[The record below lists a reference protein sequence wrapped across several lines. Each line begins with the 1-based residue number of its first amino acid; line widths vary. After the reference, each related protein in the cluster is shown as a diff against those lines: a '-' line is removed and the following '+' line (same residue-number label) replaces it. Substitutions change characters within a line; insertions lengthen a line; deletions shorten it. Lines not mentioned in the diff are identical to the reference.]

1 MKILKGREEKRDC
14 LGTLG
19 AEESAQQWVQGC
31 VVVYFP
37 LIYPRKG
44 SRGIGNLERPT
55 SIDKKSH
62 KKNLFLRTKGPTQED
77 RKFLEK
83 KNHSTPK
90 NTMWKPMASPLSH
103 QQSTRG
109 AA

>member
-62 KKNLFLRTKGPTQED
+62 KKNLFLRTKGSTQED

-83 KNHSTPK
+83 KKSFYP
-90 NTMWKPMASPLSH
+90 
-103 QQSTRG
+103 
-109 AA
+109 